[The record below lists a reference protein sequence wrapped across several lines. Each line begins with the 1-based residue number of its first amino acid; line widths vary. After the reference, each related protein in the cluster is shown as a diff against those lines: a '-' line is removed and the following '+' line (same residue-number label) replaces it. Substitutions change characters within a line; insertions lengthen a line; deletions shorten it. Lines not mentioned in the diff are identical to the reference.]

1 MYLPA
6 RLILLP
12 RGTTMADK
20 WYPLSLDIFTAAVDR
35 DGRAR
40 TKKTPSRLLAI
51 KTSRSTYIGCENK
64 AQYKRLYF
72 S

>member
-1 MYLPA
+1 
-6 RLILLP
+6 
-12 RGTTMADK
+12 MANK

>member
-1 MYLPA
+1 
-6 RLILLP
+6 
-12 RGTTMADK
+12 MANK

-40 TKKTPSRLLAI
+40 TKKTPSCFLPI
-51 KTSRSTYIGCENK
+51 KTSRSTYIGDENK
-64 AQYKRLYF
+64 AQYRRLSF

>member
-40 TKKTPSRLLAI
+40 TKKTPSRFLPI
-51 KTSRSTYIGCENK
+51 KTSRSTYIGGENK

>member
-1 MYLPA
+1 
-6 RLILLP
+6 
-12 RGTTMADK
+12 MADK

-40 TKKTPSRLLAI
+40 TKKTPSRFLPI
-51 KTSRSTYIGCENK
+51 KTSRSTYIGSENK

>member
-1 MYLPA
+1 
-6 RLILLP
+6 
-12 RGTTMADK
+12 MANK

-40 TKKTPSRLLAI
+40 TKQTRRDGRARTKQTPSRFLPI
-51 KTSRSTYIGCENK
+51 KTSRSTYIGGENK
-64 AQYKRLYF
+64 AQYRRLYF